1 MASLRTRAIAAAT
14 IATAFTLVGCGSNE
28 SSDPS
33 AVQQQ
38 SAVPDSGEVAPPSLD
53 SPSSAPAGDGEAAAP
68 DLPVSTVE
76 GLTSVS
82 DLAGI
87 GTFGDAV
94 DQWVSQDGISYGT
107 VRIEL
112 GQILRGRA
120 QTSGVT
126 VLLTSNDIDF
136 VVPDLS
142 LIFLQELDGLDSD
155 YDEKVQE
162 ARRQSGALFILVPGS
177 SSVMPIDGVEVVAP
191 GGLNGLE
198 MSSADSSTA
207 IDVETGSTLVASTTL
222 RYRFALDSVLQIV
235 SDPDIPPYTRP
246 TTPSPSAADL
256 EWLARLNSSCEAAK
270 PAASKLR
277 ELLLEVAARGK
288 WTSGESAEAI
298 QLFTEARNGD
308 ALVAT
313 DAISDG
319 LTDRA
324 ATAQASLDRA
334 GELLLRSAQAEG
346 DDLTALLVEFGTAVQ
361 EFQLAW
367 VDLNVAG
374 CKEFT

>member
-1 MASLRTRAIAAAT
+1 
-14 IATAFTLVGCGSNE
+14 
-28 SSDPS
+28 
-33 AVQQQ
+33 
-38 SAVPDSGEVAPPSLD
+38 
-53 SPSSAPAGDGEAAAP
+53 
-68 DLPVSTVE
+68 VSTVE

>member
-1 MASLRTRAIAAAT
+1 
-14 IATAFTLVGCGSNE
+14 
-28 SSDPS
+28 
-33 AVQQQ
+33 
-38 SAVPDSGEVAPPSLD
+38 
-53 SPSSAPAGDGEAAAP
+53 
-68 DLPVSTVE
+68 
-76 GLTSVS
+76 
-82 DLAGI
+82 
-87 GTFGDAV
+87 
-94 DQWVSQDGISYGT
+94 
-107 VRIEL
+107 
-112 GQILRGRA
+112 
-120 QTSGVT
+120 
-126 VLLTSNDIDF
+126 
-136 VVPDLS
+136 
-142 LIFLQELDGLDSD
+142 
-155 YDEKVQE
+155 
-162 ARRQSGALFILVPGS
+162 
-177 SSVMPIDGVEVVAP
+177 MPIDGVEVVAP